1 MNCWHCETQLHCKTE
16 LVCEGDHSCEGNA
29 NFNVETNFR
38 CPNCHSLVLV
48 LSRHGETD
56 PTTHREW
63 LDWRER
69 IFRAFVWLEGREF
82 ALLDEA
88 HEDLA
93 RLEAE
98 VEANFASKEGERKA
112 EAYFASKERDAEAK
126 P

>member
-1 MNCWHCETQLHCKTE
+1 MNCWFCETE
-16 LVCEGDHSCEGNA
+16 LICEDDPVVEGNA
-29 NFNVETNFR
+29 DTDVENLR